1 MYWCCK
7 YTVKVFTRKSWW
19 DFFNRDFRFGPF
31 WPYSAAYTPTLNL
44 ENSSEH
50 SRPATHFKAYEILN
64 VAYCFLF
71 VIFSTVQKIWAK
83 TYVNSA
89 FFGFFGYFRPLNVI
103 FRDSPTELPL
113 ILKLIKF

>member
-1 MYWCCK
+1 MVKPCSRVAERKLFRRPKKYTKAEFFIFVLYWCCK

-31 WPYSAAYTPTLNL
+31 WPISVTYTPTLNL

-71 VIFSTVQKIWAK
+71 VIYSKDT
-83 TYVNSA
+83 
-89 FFGFFGYFRPLNVI
+89 GENV
-103 FRDSPTELPL
+103 R
-113 ILKLIKF
+113 K